1 MVKFG
6 VLGAGIV
13 GLSTAE
19 ALQDAYRDAEI
30 LILSPEKMT
39 ELPSYG
45 AAGGFRPD
53 PHWMPGITCC
63 LEKGTCMKC
72 PFRRWC
78 ERSKSHFWGLAASQ
92 LSELAGVFFQPMIDV
107 SSTDPS
113 LPPFA
118 ATLCGSSKAME
129 NDELE
134 SLGFPNTIK
143 MGYSYI
149 TCMIEGR
156 YHMPY
161 LLKKLQDGCASV
173 TGERRMQSLNE
184 VYKWALGN
192 NIDVVINSTGLGS
205 SIICEDREVIP
216 VRGQLVRVTAPWM
229 KFGIYGPNSTYV
241 FVGRDSVILGGIRD
255 PLPCILD
262 RPLPPK
268 MSEVSQD
275 VSKDILQRVKNL
287 WRGPLSTAPV
297 VEQWTGFRPQRSI
310 VRLELNWLGYDGA
323 FRKIPIIHNY
333 GHGSMGITLS
343 RGTALDAV
351 YLVEHG
357 LKAGVST
364 EAQKLRAP
372 GMDKLLSE

>member
-1 MVKFG
+1 MVRFG

-13 GLSTAE
+13 GLSTAD

-39 ELPSYG
+39 QLPSYG

-53 PHWMPGITCC
+53 PHWMPGIKCC
-63 LEKGTCMKC
+63 LETETCVKC

-107 SSTDPS
+107 SSVNPS

-118 ATLCGSSKAME
+118 ATLCG
-129 NDELE
+129 
-134 SLGFPNTIK
+134 FR
-143 MGYSYI
+143 YSYI
-149 TCMIEGR
+149 TCMIE
-156 YHMPY
+156 
-161 LLKKLQDGCASV
+161 DGCASV
-173 TGERRMQSLNE
+173 IGERRMQSLNE
-184 VYKWALGN
+184 VYEWALGN

-241 FVGRDSVILGGIRD
+241 FVGRDNVILGGIRD

-262 RPLPPK
+262 RPLHSK

-275 VSKDILQRVKNL
+275 VSKDILQRVKDL

-297 VEQWTGFRPQRSI
+297 VEQWAGFRPQRSI

-323 FRKIPIIHNY
+323 SRKIPIVHNY

-343 RGTALDAV
+343 RGTALDAI

-357 LKAGVST
+357 LKAGAGAET
-364 EAQKLRAP
+364 QKLLAP
-372 GMDKLLSE
+372 GMDKLLSG